1 MEQYESFEEQQLEDL
16 NAVDSIDIDSEDGYS
31 QHQQQEGGGV
41 HDVSSSITNEEKD
54 VAALA
59 LADENDEVDDDDES
73 RQNKNKVGYNN
84 MIIEDEKLMK
94 DIQEGKRGEKKK
106 GKIAWLMRYVSSR
119 DEVHCV

>member
-31 QHQQQEGGGV
+31 QHQQQEGGVV

-54 VAALA
+54 VAALV
-59 LADENDEVDDDDES
+59 LADENDEADAS
-73 RQNKNKVGYNN
+73 RQNKVGYNN